1 MISSVPRVHSS
12 PRGLYMLGMLAYFS
26 SEPTFGPSSI
36 FEYLRKS
43 SMDIYG
49 NIAYGMV
56 VNMLLWNDSN
66 IPYYSIIRC
75 FNCRNIEKYLHC
87 LKYQYQ
93 CRFCCK
99 SSQMLTKHGCCWGLG
114 IGGWGGGLVA
124 YFKGQAFVKQ
134 GCE

>member
-1 MISSVPRVHSS
+1 MISSVPVVHSS
-12 PRGLYMLGMLAYFS
+12 PRGLYMLGMLACFS

-43 SMDIYG
+43 SMDIYR

-66 IPYYSIIRC
+66 IPYYSNKRC
-75 FNCRNIEKYLHC
+75 FNCKI
-87 LKYQYQ
+87 LKIFTLLKISISVSVLLQ
-93 CRFCCK
+93 K
-99 SSQMLTKHGCCWGLG
+99 LSMLKTWMLLG
-114 IGGWGGGLVA
+114 PRYSRMGGGTCVA